1 MRRDTLT
8 GYLFV
13 LVGDS
18 DDLFREEI
26 SNIGVNNLIFE
37 TDSTPT
43 QKLVDEKKYKFVTS
57 NLFKEKLFTEEYLF
71 NWSLESGNFG
81 ILKNTVYNALR
92 KGEHLVCSISFDNI
106 LGFVN
111 NRKVPKKN
119 YILINVSKDGSFPK
133 EFDEYSFDFITSD
146 INEVCA
152 IIKRHI

>member
-18 DDLFREEI
+18 DDLFRDEI
-26 SNIGVNNLIFE
+26 SSVGVNNLIFE
-37 TDSTPT
+37 TDCVPT
-43 QKLVDEKKYKFVTS
+43 QKLVDENKYKFVTS

-71 NWSLESGNFG
+71 NWSNDFGNFG

-92 KGEHLVCSISFDNI
+92 KGEHLVCSICFDNI
-106 LGFVN
+106 LGFIN

-119 YILINVSKDGSFPK
+119 YILINVSKDKIIPK
-133 EFDEYSFDFITSD
+133 GFDEYSFDFITSD
-146 INEVCA
+146 ISEVCA